1 MAGGWN
7 LMPQHGD
14 RSGVHPKPWARGRG
28 RSVTRWLLAALYFG
42 AGVLHL
48 AIPAPFL
55 GITPAWVP
63 AAPFVIMATG
73 LAELAGAIALVQRRS
88 PPVRRAA
95 GWGLAAYAL
104 CVWPANV
111 NHLLLDMA
119 RADHGLGWIYHGPRM
134 VLQPVLIWA
143 ALWSSGAIGGRRS
156 RVI

>member
-1 MAGGWN
+1 
-7 LMPQHGD
+7 MPQPVE
-14 RSGVHPKPWARGRG
+14 RSGDHPPPATRGRG
-28 RSVTRWLLAALYFG
+28 RGVTRWLLAALYG
-42 AGVLHL
+42 AAGVLHL

-63 AAPFVIMATG
+63 VAPLVIMATG

-88 PPVRRAA
+88 IPVRRAA

-111 NHLLLDMA
+111 NHLMLDMA

-143 ALWSSGAIGGRRS
+143 ALWSSGAIGGGDRG
-156 RVI
+156 